1 MRAVQLKR
9 IFKVVMNS
17 EEDANNF
24 AADPNHVSVLSLHR
38 ILAR

>member
-9 IFKVVMNS
+9 ISEVVMNP

-24 AADPNHVSVLSLHR
+24 AADPNHVSVCFKSS
-38 ILAR
+38 